1 MIYKKIIVFLK
12 FIFLI
17 FIFYNYGFFKFQTK
31 SIEKFE
37 GLIVSV
43 NSNVLTTYDLSERI
57 KLALRALDLEDNISN
72 RDNVRE
78 KVLEL
83 LIIEKIKK
91 SEAVK
96 ENINYTEDELID
108 FASLLYN
115 FPREKFD
122 EFKLF
127 INEENSIDVDI
138 LIEQLSS
145 ELMWKKLLQKKF
157 SSKIIISQQ
166 EIEKILKDE
175 KKKQG
180 KYEYNF
186 TEVFFENK
194 TNKDWSESKKK
205 LKNFVSLLD
214 QGISFNNL
222 ADKYGFGNENQ
233 DSELNWTIED
243 NLDIE
248 VKKILTE
255 MKEGDISKEIKVN
268 DGYKIVKLNRKRIF
282 GYAMVKYS
290 FIKISSF
297 EIENLDFSKFS
308 SISCSDDKFNI
319 NEKISAIKLTDV
331 VANEMVNVYLEKL
344 KKLEKGKFSTVIS
357 HDNQFSVLKL
367 CDKKNELNQV
377 EQRNKIQNN
386 LYAKKFNQLASTFIA
401 NLRKNANIKYFN
413 K

>member
-17 FIFYNYGFFKFQTK
+17 FIFYHYGFFKFQTK

-57 KLALRALDLEDNISN
+57 KLALKALDLEDNIFN

-96 ENINYTEDELID
+96 ENINHTDDELID

-115 FPREKFD
+115 FPREQFE

-138 LIEQLSS
+138 LMEQLSA

-166 EIEKILKDE
+166 EIEKILNDE

-194 TNKDWSESKKK
+194 TNNDWSESKKK

-268 DGYKIVKLNRKRIF
+268 DGYKIFKLNRKRIF
-282 GYAMVKYS
+282 GYEMLKYS

-319 NEKISAIKLTDV
+319 NDKISAIKLTDV

-344 KKLEKGKFSTVIS
+344 EKLENGKFSSVIS

>member
-17 FIFYNYGFFKFQTK
+17 FIFYHYGFFKFQTK

-57 KLALRALDLEDNISN
+57 KLALKALDLEDNILN

-96 ENINYTEDELID
+96 ENINHTDDELID

-115 FPREKFD
+115 FPREQFE

-138 LIEQLSS
+138 LMEQLSA

-166 EIEKILKDE
+166 EIEKILNDE

-194 TNKDWSESKKK
+194 TNNDWSESKKK

-282 GYAMVKYS
+282 GDAMLKYS

-319 NEKISAIKLTDV
+319 NDKISAIKLTDV

>member
-17 FIFYNYGFFKFQTK
+17 FIFYHYGFFKFQTK

-57 KLALRALDLEDNISN
+57 KLALKALDLEDNIFN

-96 ENINYTEDELID
+96 ENINHTDDELID

-115 FPREKFD
+115 FPREQFE

-138 LIEQLSS
+138 LMEQLSA

-166 EIEKILKDE
+166 EIEKILNDE

-194 TNKDWSESKKK
+194 TNNDWSESKKK

-297 EIENLDFSKFS
+297 EIEDLDFSKFS
-308 SISCSDDKFNI
+308 SINCSDDKFNI

-344 KKLEKGKFSTVIS
+344 EKLENGKFSTVIS

>member
-1 MIYKKIIVFLK
+1 MIYKKIIVFFK
-12 FIFLI
+12 SIFLI
-17 FIFYNYGFFKFQTK
+17 FIFYHYDFFKFQTK

-57 KLALRALDLEDNISN
+57 KLALKALDLEDNIFN

-91 SEAVK
+91 SEAAK
-96 ENINYTEDELID
+96 ENINHTEDELID

-115 FPREKFD
+115 FPREQFE

-138 LIEQLSS
+138 LMEQLSA

-166 EIEKILKDE
+166 EIEKILNDE

-194 TNKDWSESKKK
+194 TKNDWSESKKK

-233 DSELNWTIED
+233 DSEFNWTIED
-243 NLDIE
+243 NLDVE

-282 GYAMVKYS
+282 GYAMLKYS

-308 SISCSDDKFNI
+308 SISCSDDEFNI
-319 NEKISAIKLTDV
+319 NNNISAIKLTDV
-331 VANEMVNVYLEKL
+331 VANEMVSVYLEKL
-344 KKLEKGKFSTVIS
+344 EKLENGKFSTVIS

-377 EQRNKIQNN
+377 EKRNKIQNN

>member
-17 FIFYNYGFFKFQTK
+17 FIFYHYGFFKFQTK

-57 KLALRALDLEDNISN
+57 KLALKALDLEDNIFN

-91 SEAVK
+91 SEAAK
-96 ENINYTEDELID
+96 ENINHTEDELID

-115 FPREKFD
+115 FPREQFE

-138 LIEQLSS
+138 LMEQLSA

-166 EIEKILKDE
+166 EIENILNDE

-194 TNKDWSESKKK
+194 TNNDWSESKKK

-282 GYAMVKYS
+282 GYAMLKYS

-308 SISCSDDKFNI
+308 SISCSDDEFNI
-319 NEKISAIKLTDV
+319 NNNISAIKLTDV
-331 VANEMVNVYLEKL
+331 VANEMVSVYLEKL
-344 KKLEKGKFSTVIS
+344 EKLENGKFSTVIS

>member
-17 FIFYNYGFFKFQTK
+17 FIFYHYGFFKFQTK

-57 KLALRALDLEDNISN
+57 KLALKALDLEDNILN

-96 ENINYTEDELID
+96 ENINHTDDELID

-115 FPREKFD
+115 FPREQFE

-138 LIEQLSS
+138 LMEQLSA

-166 EIEKILKDE
+166 EIEKILNDE

-194 TNKDWSESKKK
+194 TNNDWSESKKK

-282 GYAMVKYS
+282 GYAMLKYS

-319 NEKISAIKLTDV
+319 NEKISAVKLTDV
-331 VANEMVNVYLEKL
+331 VANEMLNVYLEKL

>member
-17 FIFYNYGFFKFQTK
+17 FIFYHYGFFKFQTK

-57 KLALRALDLEDNISN
+57 KLALKALDLEDNILN

-96 ENINYTEDELID
+96 ENINHTDDELID

-115 FPREKFD
+115 FPREQFE

-138 LIEQLSS
+138 LMEQLSA

-166 EIEKILKDE
+166 EIEKILNDE

-194 TNKDWSESKKK
+194 TNNDWSESKKK

-282 GYAMVKYS
+282 GYAMLKYS

-319 NEKISAIKLTDV
+319 NDKISAIKLTDV
-331 VANEMVNVYLEKL
+331 VANEMINVYLEKL
-344 KKLEKGKFSTVIS
+344 EKLENGEFSTVIS

>member
-17 FIFYNYGFFKFQTK
+17 FIFYHYGFFKFQTK

-57 KLALRALDLEDNISN
+57 KLALKALDLEDNILN

-96 ENINYTEDELID
+96 ENINHTDDELID

-115 FPREKFD
+115 FPREQFE

-138 LIEQLSS
+138 LMEQLSA

-166 EIEKILKDE
+166 EIEKTLKDE

-194 TNKDWSESKKK
+194 TNNDWSESKKK

-282 GYAMVKYS
+282 GYAMLKYS

-344 KKLEKGKFSTVIS
+344 EKLEKGKFSTVIS

>member
-1 MIYKKIIVFLK
+1 MIYKKIIIFLK

-17 FIFYNYGFFKFQTK
+17 FIFYHYGFFKFQTK

-57 KLALRALDLEDNISN
+57 KLALKALDLEDNIFN

-96 ENINYTEDELID
+96 ENINHTDDELID

-115 FPREKFD
+115 FPREQFE

-138 LIEQLSS
+138 LMEQLSA

-166 EIEKILKDE
+166 EIEKILNDE

-194 TNKDWSESKKK
+194 TNNDWSESKKK

-282 GYAMVKYS
+282 GYAMLKYS

-344 KKLEKGKFSTVIS
+344 KKFEKGKFSTVIS

>member
-175 KKKQG
+175 KKK
-180 KYEYNF
+180 
-186 TEVFFENK
+186 T
-194 TNKDWSESKKK
+194 
-205 LKNFVSLLD
+205 
-214 QGISFNNL
+214 
-222 ADKYGFGNENQ
+222 
-233 DSELNWTIED
+233 
-243 NLDIE
+243 
-248 VKKILTE
+248 
-255 MKEGDISKEIKVN
+255 
-268 DGYKIVKLNRKRIF
+268 R
-282 GYAMVKYS
+282 
-290 FIKISSF
+290 
-297 EIENLDFSKFS
+297 
-308 SISCSDDKFNI
+308 
-319 NEKISAIKLTDV
+319 
-331 VANEMVNVYLEKL
+331 
-344 KKLEKGKFSTVIS
+344 
-357 HDNQFSVLKL
+357 
-367 CDKKNELNQV
+367 
-377 EQRNKIQNN
+377 
-386 LYAKKFNQLASTFIA
+386 
-401 NLRKNANIKYFN
+401 
-413 K
+413 

>member
-17 FIFYNYGFFKFQTK
+17 FIFYHYGFFKFQTK

-57 KLALRALDLEDNISN
+57 KLALKALDLEDNILN

-96 ENINYTEDELID
+96 ENINHTDDELID

-115 FPREKFD
+115 FPREQFE

-138 LIEQLSS
+138 LMEQLSA

-166 EIEKILKDE
+166 EIEKILNDE

-194 TNKDWSESKKK
+194 TNNDWSESKKK

-233 DSELNWTIED
+233 DSEFNWTIED

-282 GYAMVKYS
+282 GYAMLKYS

-319 NEKISAIKLTDV
+319 NDKISAIKLTNV

-344 KKLEKGKFSTVIS
+344 EKLENGKFSTVIS

-367 CDKKNELNQV
+367 CNKKNELNQV
-377 EQRNKIQNN
+377 EKRNKIQNN

>member
-17 FIFYNYGFFKFQTK
+17 FIFYHYGFFKFQTK

-57 KLALRALDLEDNISN
+57 KLALKALDLEDNILN

-115 FPREKFD
+115 FPREQFE

-138 LIEQLSS
+138 LMEQLSA

-166 EIEKILKDE
+166 EIEKILNDE

-194 TNKDWSESKKK
+194 NNNDWSESKKK

-233 DSELNWTIED
+233 DSDVNWTIED

-282 GYAMVKYS
+282 GYAMLKYS

-377 EQRNKIQNN
+377 EKRNKIQNN

>member
-1 MIYKKIIVFLK
+1 MIYKKVIVFLK

-17 FIFYNYGFFKFQTK
+17 FIFYHYGFFKFQTK

-57 KLALRALDLEDNISN
+57 KLALKALDLEDNILN

-115 FPREKFD
+115 FPREQFE

-138 LIEQLSS
+138 LMEQLSA

-166 EIEKILKDE
+166 EIEKILNDE

-194 TNKDWSESKKK
+194 TNNDWSESKKK

-282 GYAMVKYS
+282 GYEMLKYS

-319 NEKISAIKLTDV
+319 NDKISAIKLTDV

>member
-17 FIFYNYGFFKFQTK
+17 FIFYHYGFFKFQTK

-57 KLALRALDLEDNISN
+57 KLALKALDLEDNILN

-96 ENINYTEDELID
+96 ENINHTDDELID

-115 FPREKFD
+115 FPREQFE

-138 LIEQLSS
+138 LMEQLSA

-166 EIEKILKDE
+166 EIEKILNDE

-194 TNKDWSESKKK
+194 TNNDWSESKKK

-268 DGYKIVKLNRKRIF
+268 DGYKIVKLNRKRIS
-282 GYAMVKYS
+282 GYAMLKYS

-319 NEKISAIKLTDV
+319 NEKISAVKLTDV
-331 VANEMVNVYLEKL
+331 VANEMLNVYLEKL